1 MNDFLTADIN
11 ELMNA
16 KEEEADTSD
25 ERSYRVLVESDRK
38 MINTFTVR
46 RQGLT
51 WPEPVTKRHIR

>member
-1 MNDFLTADIN
+1 MSDFLTADID

-16 KEEEADTSD
+16 KEEEAETSD
-25 ERSYRVLVESDRK
+25 ERAYKALVESDRK
-38 MINTFTVR
+38 MMNTFTVR